1 MCVVWRVWLEVVI
14 WGLML
19 GGSFCFG
26 GVGVGAASGGA
37 RGAVEAG
44 GGDHGDDHGGVER

>member
-1 MCVVWRVWLEVVI
+1 MRGLAGLVGGCDL
-14 WGLML
+14 GLML
-19 GGSFCFG
+19 VVSFCFG